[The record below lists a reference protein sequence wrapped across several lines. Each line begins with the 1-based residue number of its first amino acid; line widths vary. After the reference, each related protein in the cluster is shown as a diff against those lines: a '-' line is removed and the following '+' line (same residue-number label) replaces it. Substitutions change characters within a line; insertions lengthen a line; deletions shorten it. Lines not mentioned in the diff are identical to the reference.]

1 MTPSQSLQEEAK
13 PWHLVKTK
21 WEGISEPYQQYWYQ
35 TVGCMLGALLD
46 SAGYSYESQTSILHH
61 FANLVTPYLGVA
73 PWSKLP
79 RWESFMTDDHTPIE
93 LSWDFHTG
101 ADQPTIRYSIEPIGA
116 DAGTGTNQYNEGTA
130 AAFKQA
136 LFKAYPDIETAL
148 LDHFEA
154 CFNGSWADRNPE
166 GHCSTFFWAF
176 DLNEKTLTNKAY
188 FFPGVV
194 AHATH
199 RSKLIV
205 IIDAITSAPGCG
217 IGMQIPL
224 HIYIDFVY
232 QHPGLEPEIDMLA
245 LDLVPLEKARL
256 KIYFRERRTDFGS
269 VKETMSLGGRI
280 QGPEF
285 ETGMKRLKRLWDALT
300 CMHNKPDDIPLPYK
314 DHRTAGILYNVEF
327 RMNVETPKVKI
338 YIPVRHYA
346 KNDQQIIKV
355 LEEFLTEQ
363 VGQRQALRTAP
374 VSAELYSRCLGNLFD
389 TKALAG
395 GLGVHTYIGCS
406 IQLGGDLRLVSYIN
420 PQLGKMNSQ
429 VPFASPEMRTNGEK
443 LPN

>member
-1 MTPSQSLQEEAK
+1 MTPSQSLQVEAK

-35 TVGCMLGALLD
+35 TVGYMLGALLD
-46 SAGYSYESQTSILHH
+46 SAGYSYESQTSILHQ

-73 PWSKLP
+73 PWSELP
-79 RWESFMTDDHTPIE
+79 RWESFMTDDNTPIE

-148 LDHFEA
+148 LNHFEA

-176 DLNEKTLTNKAY
+176 DLNEKTSTNKAY

-205 IIDAITSAPGCG
+205 ITDAITSAPGCR

-285 ETGMKRLKRLWDALT
+285 ETGMKRLTRLWDALT
-300 CMHNKPDDIPLPYK
+300 GMHNKPDDIPLPYK

-355 LEEFLTEQ
+355 LKEFLTEQ
-363 VGQRQALRTAP
+363 VGQRQDLRTAP
-374 VSAELYSRCLGNLFD
+374 VSAESYSRCLGNL
-389 TKALAG
+389 L
-395 GLGVHTYIGCS
+395 
-406 IQLGGDLRLVSYIN
+406 
-420 PQLGKMNSQ
+420 
-429 VPFASPEMRTNGEK
+429 
-443 LPN
+443 

>member
-1 MTPSQSLQEEAK
+1 MTPSQHLQEEAK
-13 PWHLVKTK
+13 AWHLVKTK
-21 WEGISEPYQQYWYQ
+21 WEGNAEPHQQYWYQ
-35 TVGCMLGALLD
+35 TVGYMLGALLD
-46 SAGYSYESQTSILHH
+46 GAGYSYESQASILHH

-73 PWSKLP
+73 PWSELP

-116 DAGTGTNQYNEGTA
+116 DAGTSANRYNEGTA
-130 AAFKQA
+130 AAFKQS

-154 CFNGSWADRNPE
+154 CLNGSWADSIPE

-176 DLNEKTLTNKAY
+176 DLNEKAITNKAY
-188 FFPGVV
+188 FFPGAV

-199 RSKLIV
+199 RSKLAV
-205 IIDAITSAPGCG
+205 ITDAIISAPGCR

-224 HIYIDFVY
+224 QIYIDFVY

-245 LDLVPLEKARL
+245 LDLVPLNKARL
-256 KIYFRERRTDFGS
+256 KIYFRERKTDFAS

-280 QGPEF
+280 QGPGF
-285 ETGMKRLKRLWDALT
+285 ETAMQRLRRLWDALT
-300 CMHNKPDDIPLPYK
+300 GMHNKPDDISLPYK

-327 RMNVETPKVKI
+327 RMNVEDPKVKI

-346 KNDQQIIKV
+346 ENDQQIIKA
-355 LEEFLTEQ
+355 LKEFLTEQ
-363 VGQRQALRTAP
+363 VGQRQDLQTAP
-374 VSAELYSRCLGNLFD
+374 MSAELYSRCLGNL
-389 TKALAG
+389 L
-395 GLGVHTYIGCS
+395 
-406 IQLGGDLRLVSYIN
+406 
-420 PQLGKMNSQ
+420 
-429 VPFASPEMRTNGEK
+429 
-443 LPN
+443 